1 MQIIKSGFLLVEN
14 IGLINILLLVLAIL
28 SVIVVA
34 LCLKQHRSEKR
45 SQQLAVV
52 LRKEIQAMSGSTIG
66 MGKRIVDIEAKLE
79 QSLEKQLELEQ
90 RDPDEVA
97 YSQAARLV
105 EMGANVDDLVHSCG
119 IGRPEAE
126 LMTLMH
132 KELSPRH
139 SLKKH

>member
-1 MQIIKSGFLLVEN
+1 MSIIVIFLFIRQKRFENKSRLLVDT
-14 IGLINILLLVLAIL
+14 
-28 SVIVVA
+28 
-34 LCLKQHRSEKR
+34 
-45 SQQLAVV
+45 
-52 LRKEIQAMSGSTIG
+52 LRAEIQAMSGSTIG
-66 MGKRIVDIEAKLE
+66 MGKRIVDIENKLDV
-79 QSLEKQLELEQ
+79 SIEKQIELEQ

-132 KELSPRH
+132 KELSPTNI
-139 SLKKH
+139 LKKH